1 MVLNEN
7 KEVEIDINALQVQ
20 LLAIMMQ
27 IYSLQWKI
35 WVKLPILDQIIEN
48 KGKREILKLF

>member
-35 WVKLPILDQIIEN
+35 WVKLPILDQIIA
-48 KGKREILKLF
+48 K

>member
-27 IYSLQWKI
+27 IYSLRWKI
-35 WVKLPILDQIIEN
+35 WVKLPILDQIIA
-48 KGKREILKLF
+48 K